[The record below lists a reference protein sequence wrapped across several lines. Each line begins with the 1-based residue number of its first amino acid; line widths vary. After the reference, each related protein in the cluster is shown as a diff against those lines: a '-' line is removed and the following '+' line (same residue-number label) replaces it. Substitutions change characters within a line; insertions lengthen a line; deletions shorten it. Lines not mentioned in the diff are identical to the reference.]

1 MAYRWAPE
9 VRGGKFGQTKIL
21 LRVATLAIVALFAFH
36 SHASATELK
45 RIDEPVEPDFSL
57 QHLNF
62 KEVAPKPYRARTVF
76 IHFLGRWCETR
87 REELPALKR
96 CVDRPRTS
104 ASVPTRLVAENDQR
118 VIRRFEQ
125 MRVNFPV
132 LLDRDQAVPK
142 SWKISALPTTYA
154 LDAEKPIFF
163 QSRTIFRGHARC

>member
-76 IHFLGRWCETR
+76 IHFLGRWCESR

-118 VIRRFEQ
+118 VIRRFKQ
-125 MRVNFPV
+125 MPINFPV
-132 LLDRDQAVPK
+132 LLDRDQTVAK

-154 LDAEKPIFF
+154 LDAEKPVSF
-163 QSRTIFRGHARC
+163 SRGRFSVGHARC